1 MAATLTDAMKSDLHL
16 GNAELK
22 IALWSDTALT
32 ATTFTDADSIFT
44 VKDTLAI
51 TEGTPTYTS
60 LKLDQLNETYAAPL
74 TDKGDSTIAATIPFN
89 AMELFEY
96 FYVAAGVQPTATGVA
111 PLVIDGES
119 YTPIKYSN
127 NDYYRVEIPLVFP
140 KEIDIT
146 IDEYIRFEDIVQPYP
161 TIFELKNVDTN
172 VTYTY
177 GSKLKIGSEFLFDK
191 WTNL

>member
-1 MAATLTDAMKSDLHL
+1 MPATLTDAMKSDLHL

-60 LKLDQLNETYAAPL
+60 LKLDQLNENYAAPL

-89 AMELFEY
+89 AME
-96 FYVAAGVQPTATGVA
+96 
-111 PLVIDGES
+111 
-119 YTPIKYSN
+119 
-127 NDYYRVEIPLVFP
+127 
-140 KEIDIT
+140 
-146 IDEYIRFEDIVQPYP
+146 
-161 TIFELKNVDTN
+161 
-172 VTYTY
+172 
-177 GSKLKIGSEFLFDK
+177 
-191 WTNL
+191 